1 MLVIRQIS
9 YQKDSWLGGFLPKQ
23 DLQVSQGQNH
33 GRRQRTKLLKKAIKV
48 IWNTDKGYEVERG
61 DDRLVMGDVENGQRA
76 CKKRGTVTENLVF
89 EIQGHNFR
97 VEDYVDIQGRKF
109 GEGEMEQPL
118 LPKTED
124 RTWAS
129 TTLVEELK
137 KVSCMAAPMVVVMV
151 SLYLLQVVS
160 LMMAGHL
167 GELSLSAVSIGGSFA
182 TVTGFSLLFGLTG
195 GLETLCGQAYGAEQY
210 QKLGTYT
217 YCAIISLIPICI
229 PVSILWIFMDRIL
242 IEIGQDPE
250 ISTVACQY
258 AICLIPALF
267 AYAILQ
273 SLLRYFQSMNLILPM
288 LLSTSVTLFF
298 HIPLCWALIFKWKL
312 GIKGAALAIDV
323 SYWLNVIFLGLY
335 MGFSS
340 SCKKTRVVNWND
352 IFSSIKEF
360 FCFALPSAVM
370 VCLEWWTF
378 ELLILLAGLLPN
390 SQLETSVLS
399 ICLTTIS
406 LHFYLQSGIA
416 AAGSAQVSNKLG
428 AGNHEAVQVV
438 IRAVLK
444 ISLIEAVIVST
455 NLFFCRNVF
464 GYAFSSERVVVDY
477 VNELAPLLCLSIVA
491 DSLQTVLSGIA
502 RGCGWQH
509 IGAYINLGAYY
520 FVGIPVAVLLCFI
533 LHLRGKGLWIGILTG
548 NIVQATLLALITGLT
563 DWEKQATKARERIFE
578 GTVSDDNGL
587 P

>member
-1 MLVIRQIS
+1 
-9 YQKDSWLGGFLPKQ
+9 
-23 DLQVSQGQNH
+23 
-33 GRRQRTKLLKKAIKV
+33 
-48 IWNTDKGYEVERG
+48 
-61 DDRLVMGDVENGQRA
+61 
-76 CKKRGTVTENLVF
+76 
-89 EIQGHNFR
+89 
-97 VEDYVDIQGRKF
+97 
-109 GEGEMEQPL
+109 MEQPL
-118 LPKTED
+118 LPDTEE

-323 SYWLNVIFLGLY
+323 SYWLNAIFLGLY

-370 VCLEWWTF
+370 DCLEWWTF
-378 ELLILLAGLLPN
+378 ELLLLLAGLLPN

-399 ICLTTIS
+399 ICLTTTS

-455 NLFFCRNVF
+455 NLFCCRNVF

-477 VNELAPLLCLSIVA
+477 VTELAPLLCLSIVA

-578 GTVSDDNGL
+578 GTVSADNGIL

>member
-1 MLVIRQIS
+1 
-9 YQKDSWLGGFLPKQ
+9 
-23 DLQVSQGQNH
+23 
-33 GRRQRTKLLKKAIKV
+33 
-48 IWNTDKGYEVERG
+48 
-61 DDRLVMGDVENGQRA
+61 
-76 CKKRGTVTENLVF
+76 
-89 EIQGHNFR
+89 
-97 VEDYVDIQGRKF
+97 
-109 GEGEMEQPL
+109 MEQPL

-267 AYAILQ
+267 AYAVLQ

-399 ICLTTIS
+399 ICCVHEKTILNYKS
-406 LHFYLQSGIA
+406 VCACS
-416 AAGSAQVSNKLG
+416 GSAQVSNKLG

-520 FVGIPVAVLLCFI
+520 LVGIPVAVLLCFI